1 MNSQEIDL
9 QKFAEAIDGANIAM
23 FTTASPDGSMHSR
36 PMAML
41 KIDQNSFNG
50 KLYFFSKK
58 DTLKVRS
65 IERDQHV
72 NLSIVIPK
80 QYRYISVTG
89 RASLVEDKKLMSE
102 LWEPSFSAWV
112 PQGLEDPD
120 LSLIAVD
127 IENADIWHAPE
138 NRVLQLVGSLKKKF
152 GQPPTTEHLEINQR
166 Q

>member
-1 MNSQEIDL
+1 QEIDL
-9 QKFAEAIDGANIAM
+9 QKFAEAIDGANMAM

-80 QYRYISVTG
+80 QFRYISVTG
-89 RASLVEDKKLMSE
+89 RASLVEDKKLMNE
-102 LWEPSFSAWV
+102 LWEPSF
-112 PQGLEDPD
+112 
-120 LSLIAVD
+120 
-127 IENADIWHAPE
+127 
-138 NRVLQLVGSLKKKF
+138 
-152 GQPPTTEHLEINQR
+152 
-166 Q
+166 